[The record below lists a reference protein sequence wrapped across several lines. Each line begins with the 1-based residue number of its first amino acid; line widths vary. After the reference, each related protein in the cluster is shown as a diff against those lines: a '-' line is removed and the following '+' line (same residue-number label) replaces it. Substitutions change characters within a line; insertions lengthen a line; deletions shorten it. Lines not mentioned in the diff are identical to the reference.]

1 MIGAIIGD
9 IVGSRFEFVEEDG
22 IRGKDFA
29 FFTKSCR
36 VTDDS
41 MMTLAI
47 AKALFLCKGDY
58 TNLRQHTIDC
68 MQQIGRAYPNAG
80 YGYNFY
86 HNWLMSNNPKPYN
99 SFGNG
104 SAMRVSPVAW
114 VAESEEQLKQLSLM
128 VTDVTHNHP
137 EGIKGAEA
145 VAMGIYLSRIGK
157 SKEEIRERL
166 SEYYPILKDK
176 TFTIKSHYGN
186 YGYDF
191 AGGWVTCQ
199 GSVPQALIA
208 FLESENFEDAIR
220 NAVSIGGDSDTI
232 GAMAG
237 SIAEAYYGVSY
248 DMEDEALEYLPE
260 DLKSI
265 YFAFNTIKGKRRNKS
280 E

>member
-1 MIGAIIGD
+1 MLGAIIGD
-9 IVGSRFEFVEEDG
+9 IVGSRFEFVEDDN
-22 IRGKDFA
+22 RGKDFA

-36 VTDDS
+36 FTDDS
-41 MMTLAI
+41 CMTLAI

-58 TNLRQHTIDC
+58 SKLRQNTISC
-68 MQQIGRAYPNAG
+68 MQELGRAYPNAG

-86 HNWLMSNNPKPYN
+86 HNWLMSSNPKPYN
-99 SFGNG
+99 SYGNG

-114 VAESEEQLKQLSLM
+114 VADSEEQLKELSLM

-145 VAMGIYLSRIGK
+145 IAMGIYLARQGK
-157 SKEEIRERL
+157 NKEEIREKL
-166 SEYYPILKDK
+166 SVYYPILKDK
-176 TFTIKSHYGN
+176 FFTIKSLCGN

-199 GSVPQALIA
+199 GSVPQAIIA
-208 FLESENFEDAIR
+208 FLESKNFEDAIR
-220 NAVSIGGDSDTI
+220 NAVCIGGDSDTI

-248 DMEDEALEYLPE
+248 DMEDRALEFLPE
-260 DLKSI
+260 DLKSV

>member
-1 MIGAIIGD
+1 MLGAIIGD
-9 IVGSRFEFVEEDG
+9 IVGSRFEFVEDDN
-22 IRGKDFA
+22 RGKDFA
-29 FFTKSCR
+29 FFTKSCKP
-36 VTDDS
+36 TDDS
-41 MMTLAI
+41 FMTLAI

-58 TNLRQHTIDC
+58 GKLRELTVEC
-68 MQQIGRAYPNAG
+68 MQNIGREHINTGWGAS
-80 YGYNFY
+80 FY
-86 HNWLMSNNPKPYN
+86 KWLMSSNPKPYN
-99 SFGNG
+99 SYGNG
-104 SAMRVSPVAW
+104 SAMRVSPVGW
-114 VAESEEQLKQLSLM
+114 VANSEEEVKELSLM

-157 SKEEIRERL
+157 SKEEIRECL
-166 SEYYPILKDK
+166 AEYYPILKDK

-208 FLESENFEDAIR
+208 FLESESFEDAIR

-232 GAMAG
+232 GAMTG
-237 SIAEAYYGVSY
+237 SIAEGYYGVSY
-248 DMEDEALEYLPE
+248 DIEDKALEYLPE

-265 YFAFNTIKGKRRNKS
+265 YFAFNTIKGKRENC
-280 E
+280 

>member
-1 MIGAIIGD
+1 MLGAIIGD
-9 IVGSRFEFVEEDG
+9 IVGSRFEFVEEDN
-22 IRGKDFA
+22 RGKNFA
-29 FFTKSCR
+29 LFTKSCR
-36 VTDDS
+36 FTDDS
-41 MMTLAI
+41 CMTLAI

-58 TNLRQHTIDC
+58 GKLRQKTISC
-68 MQQIGRAYPNAG
+68 MQELGRAYPKAG
-80 YGYNFY
+80 YGYDFY
-86 HNWLMSNNPKPYN
+86 HKWLMSSSPKPYN
-99 SFGNG
+99 SYGNG

-114 VAESEEQLKQLSLM
+114 VADSEEQLKELSLM

-145 VAMGIYLSRIGK
+145 IAMGIYLARLGK
-157 SKEEIRERL
+157 SKEEIREKL
-166 SEYYPILKDK
+166 SVYYPILKNK
-176 TFTIKSHYGN
+176 YFTIKSLCGN

-199 GSVPQALIA
+199 GSVPQAIIA

-220 NAVSIGGDSDTI
+220 NAVCIGGDSDTI

-248 DMEDEALEYLPE
+248 DMEDRALEYLPE

-265 YFAFNTIKGKRRNKS
+265 YFAFNMIKGKRR
-280 E
+280 